1 MAEPDSN
8 KVIGDDDDNMSD
20 VSDVINIDS
29 EVVQAMPDSSV
40 TRTRSL
46 RERKTIPDARIPD
59 ILDEV
64 DLDMLEEKEGLGSP
78 PKKITPSDNIR

>member
-8 KVIGDDDDNMSD
+8 KVIVGDDD
-20 VSDVINIDS
+20 DS

-46 RERKTIPDARIPD
+46 RERKTIDDASIPD
-59 ILDEV
+59 FLDEV

>member
-40 TRTRSL
+40 TRSF
-46 RERKTIPDARIPD
+46 RERKIDDASMSD
-59 ILDEV
+59 ALDEIE
-64 DLDMLEEKEGLGSP
+64 DMLEEKEGLGTP
-78 PKKITPSDNIR
+78 TKKITPIDTIR

>member
-29 EVVQAMPDSSV
+29 ELVQAMPDSSV
-40 TRTRSL
+40 TRSF
-46 RERKTIPDARIPD
+46 RERKIDDASMSD
-59 ILDEV
+59 VLDEV
-64 DLDMLEEKEGLGSP
+64 EDMLEEKEGLGTP
-78 PKKITPSDNIR
+78 TKKITPIDNIR

>member
-40 TRTRSL
+40 TRSL
-46 RERKTIPDARIPD
+46 RERKTKIDDASISD
-59 ILDEV
+59 FLDEV
-64 DLDMLEEKEGLGSP
+64 ELDMLEENEGLGSP
-78 PKKITPSDNIR
+78 KKKITPIDNIR

>member
-8 KVIGDDDDNMSD
+8 KVIGDDD
-20 VSDVINIDS
+20 DS

-78 PKKITPSDNIR
+78 KKKNNHQ

>member
-40 TRTRSL
+40 TRSL
-46 RERKTIPDARIPD
+46 RERKTKIDDASISD
-59 ILDEV
+59 FLDEV
-64 DLDMLEEKEGLGSP
+64 ELDMLEEKEGLGSP
-78 PKKITPSDNIR
+78 KKKITPIDTIR

>member
-8 KVIGDDDDNMSD
+8 KVIGDDY
-20 VSDVINIDS
+20 DS

-46 RERKTIPDARIPD
+46 RERKTIDDASIPD